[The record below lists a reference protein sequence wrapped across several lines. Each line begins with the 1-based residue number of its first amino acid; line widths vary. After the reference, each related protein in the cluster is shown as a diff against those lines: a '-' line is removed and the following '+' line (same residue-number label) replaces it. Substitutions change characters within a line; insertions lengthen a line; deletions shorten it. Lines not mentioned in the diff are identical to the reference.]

1 MIPQL
6 RARCAITV
14 ASLALATLP
23 LAPAAHAEPSAPPGP
38 RPVVKPSPSPSTSF
52 AGRHAGQGRPRPGR
66 QEPATTGRASPS
78 VDPLRSATSPA
89 ASEPARLAR
98 QPSRSTGPSPSTPR
112 TAPRTD
118 DAEHDPPPVDDGGPQ
133 RDRDHGYWDVRPPA
147 APPSAPAEAGDQGP
161 QAVPEPVAQ
170 QISPLSLGVGM
181 ALMGLGIGFLGIRL
195 RRR

>member
-14 ASLALATLP
+14 ASLALTTLP

-38 RPVVKPSPSPSTSF
+38 LPVVRASPSPSTSF
-52 AGRHAGQGRPRPGR
+52 AGRQAGQGRPRPGR
-66 QEPATTGRASPS
+66 QQPTATGSASPS
-78 VDPLRSATSPA
+78 LDPSRSAITPG
-89 ASEPARLAR
+89 ASEPARR
-98 QPSRSTGPSPSTPR
+98 PPQPSRSAAPSLSAPAQVPR
-112 TAPRTD
+112 TA
-118 DAEHDPPPVDDGGPQ
+118 DAWDDPPPADDGAPRG
-133 RDRDHGYWDVRPPA
+133 DEEAGSAGVGSTA
-147 APPSAPAEAGDQGP
+147 APHWSPAEAGDQDP
-161 QAVPEPVAQ
+161 HSVPAPAAH